1 MDDLIKQREKVKEI
15 ELLQAKNTI
24 NYIKQCRQRFDY
36 ADSAQW
42 IAQDK
47 NLEDLTIVSNAIS
60 EWILNPKLSKEKKQ
74 ELTELL
80 QSTWRVMAYCQNLET
95 VAKSAVQKYVITENR
110 NDELVSELTQLK
122 LKYRNLEVSTNNTI
136 ESLGKEIEFLSK

>member
-1 MDDLIKQREKVKEI
+1 MDDLIKEREKAKQI
-15 ELLQAKNTI
+15 ELLQTKNAI
-24 NYIKQCRQRFDY
+24 GYIKQCRQRFDY

-60 EWILNPKLSKEKKQ
+60 EWVLNPKLSDGKRQ

-80 QSTWRVMAYCQNLET
+80 QSIWRVMAYCQNLET

-110 NDELVSELTQLK
+110 NDELLAELTQLK

>member
-1 MDDLIKQREKVKEI
+1 MDDLIKDREKAKQL
-15 ELLQAKNTI
+15 ELLQSKNAI
-24 NYIKQCRQRFDY
+24 NYVKQCRQRFDY

-42 IAQDK
+42 LAQDK
-47 NLEDLTIVSNAIS
+47 NLEDLTVVSNAIS
-60 EWILNPKLSKEKKQ
+60 EWVLNPKLGKEKKQ

-95 VAKSAVQKYVITENR
+95 TTKSAVQKYVITENR
-110 NDELVSELTQLK
+110 NSELLSELAELK

>member
-1 MDDLIKQREKVKEI
+1 MDDLIKEREKAKQL
-15 ELLQAKNTI
+15 ELLQAKNAI

-42 IAQDK
+42 LAQDK
-47 NLEDLTIVSNAIS
+47 NLEDLTVVSNAIS
-60 EWILNPKLSKEKKQ
+60 EWVLNPKLGKEKKQ

-110 NDELVSELTQLK
+110 NDELLAELTQLK

>member
-1 MDDLIKQREKVKEI
+1 MDDLIKEREKAKQI
-15 ELLQAKNTI
+15 ELLQTKNAI
-24 NYIKQCRQRFDY
+24 SYIKQCRQRFDY

-60 EWILNPKLSKEKKQ
+60 EWVLNPKLGKEKKQ

-80 QSTWRVMAYCQNLET
+80 QSIWRVMAYCQNLET
-95 VAKSAVQKYVITENR
+95 VSKSAVQKYVVAENR
-110 NDELVSELTQLK
+110 NDELLAELTQLK